1 MKLKYPALLALLAT
15 SSVQASNLVITGVF
29 DGPLT
34 GGIPKGVELFV
45 INDIADLSVCGIG
58 SANNGDGTD
67 GEEFTFPATTAT
79 AGSYIYVASESPQFN
94 AFFGFAPNYTDS
106 AANIN
111 GDDAIELFCDGAV
124 VDVFGD
130 IAVDG
135 TNTDW
140 DSLDGW
146 AYRTAGTGP
155 DGSTFVIANWSFSG
169 VNGLEG
175 GVTNDT
181 TTIPFPLK
189 SYSEEIGGTE
199 PPEVEPED
207 TAPCFNCP
215 DLEPIADAS
224 TFDDSVYYADAI
236 TEVNA
241 GSSQPIIKM
250 SINGIISEDHR
261 DLSYSEVWTAL
272 THTDED
278 PANSN
283 NVILWYKGTSIAK
296 NLNGSGSQSTD
307 QDNWNREHSWPQ
319 SHGFKDFE
327 EDAEAYTDIHHLR
340 PTDISVN
347 QSRGNLDFDNS
358 DNELPE
364 SSNNRIDGDS
374 FEPRDEVK
382 GDVARMMFYMDT
394 RYEGGGGD
402 TTLNLQL
409 VDSLTSTG
417 TTELGRLC
425 RLIEWHNA
433 DPVNEAE
440 RLRNN
445 TIYEYQGNRN
455 PYIDH
460 PEWVDILYQT
470 APCSDAGP
478 EPEPEPEPEP
488 SGDSTDIIISGV
500 IDGPLSGGIPKAI
513 ELFVVNDIVDLSVC
527 GIGSANNGGG
537 SDGQEFTFDAV
548 SASAGDIIY
557 VASESAGFSAFF
569 GFAPDY
575 TSGAAAINGDDAV
588 ELFCADE
595 VVDTFGDINT
605 DGSGKAWEYLDGW
618 AYRNANTGPDGS
630 TFVLANWTF
639 SGKNALDGTSTNASA
654 DPAFPVGTFFVAE
667 KLIISGVVDASLP
680 GGLPKAIEFYAA
692 TDIEDLSVFGFGS
705 ANNGGGSDGEEYTF
719 AGSAKKGDYI
729 YIASESTNFEVFFGF
744 AATDTSGAAGINGDD
759 AIELFKDGVVVD
771 VFGDINTDGSGTP
784 WDYQDGWAYRKSST
798 GPDGAIFSIDN
809 WTFSGTNVL
818 DGQATNDSA
827 STPFPTG
834 SFSGSGGNGGGNG
847 GGPGECCEETT
858 FIHAVQG
865 SGDASP
871 LEGETVLIEGIVIAS
886 FSDVSGFFVQ
896 EEDADADAD
905 PSTSEGIFVFYNG
918 DLPEVGSLVSVI
930 GDVSEFFERTQLT
943 ATIAPEVISSGN
955 TVPTASPLYLPFAYT
970 AQGESLEGMLVSTA
984 QALVV
989 TDNFTLGR
997 FGQVTL
1003 STERLFVPTN
1013 VFAPGSD
1020 EAIAL
1025 EASNA
1030 LNRILLDDG
1039 DSTQNPEV
1047 VVFPTGGLSAS
1058 NTLRLGDTIA
1068 LLTGVVDFAFGDYR
1082 VISTQNPTFV
1092 ATNPRT
1098 AEPDLDLGNLKVA
1111 SLNVLNY
1118 FNNIDDSG
1126 SVCGPT
1132 ASSSCRGADSELEFE
1147 RQKAKTVAAIVT
1159 MDADIV
1165 GLMEI
1170 ENNGF
1175 SEGSAIAD
1183 LVAGINAVMGAGT
1196 YSIVDP
1202 GAAIGS
1208 DAITVAFMY
1217 KPSVVSLA
1225 GAPQILDS
1233 DNSISDEDDVPLFND
1248 TKNRP
1253 SLVQEFALVENGEKL
1268 VISVNHL
1275 KSKGSDCGVGDDDT
1289 TTGQGNCNLTRTRAA
1304 KALSAFLN
1312 TEYPDTA
1319 TLIIGDLNA
1328 YAKEDPISA
1337 LEGAGYTNL
1346 VNYFGG
1352 DEAYS
1357 YSFRGLLGY
1366 LDHALANNKALAKVV
1381 DVTEWHINADE
1392 PISLDYNVEFKATAN
1407 VTGYYADDAYR
1418 MSDHDPVLIAMQ
1430 FDAPVVGSVASADV
1444 NQDES
1449 VNFSDYF
1456 AILGMLGSAT
1466 GDANFDAIADYDVD
1480 GVISP
1485 LDLQAW
1491 YQLYLSQ

>member
-1 MKLKYPALLALLAT
+1 MKLKYPALLALLAA
-15 SSVQASNLVITGVF
+15 SSVQASDLVITGVF

-58 SANNGDGTD
+58 SANNGGGTD
-67 GEEFTFPATTAT
+67 DEEFTFPTTTAS
-79 AGSYIYVASESPQFN
+79 AGSYIYVASESPQFT

-181 TTIPFPLK
+181 TTVPFPLK
-189 SYSEEIGGTE
+189 SYAEEIVGTE
-199 PPEVEPED
+199 PPEEEPED

-215 DLEPIADAS
+215 DLDPIADAS

-241 GSSQPIIKM
+241 SSSPAIIKM
-250 SINGIISEDHR
+250 SINGIISADHK

-307 QDNWNREHSWPQ
+307 PDNWNREHSWPQ
-319 SHGFKDFE
+319 SHGFKDLE

-364 SSNNRIDGDS
+364 SPNNRVDDDS

-394 RYEGGGGD
+394 RYEGGGSD
-402 TTLNLQL
+402 TTFDLQL

-433 DPVNEAE
+433 DPVNAAE
-440 RLRNN
+440 QLRNN

-470 APCSDAGP
+470 AACSDVGVD
-478 EPEPEPEPEP
+478 PEPEPEPEP
-488 SGDSTDIIISGV
+488 SDGSTDIIISGV

-548 SASAGDIIY
+548 SASAGDFIY
-557 VASESAGFSAFF
+557 VASESTGFSAFF
-569 GFAPDY
+569 GFAPNY
-575 TSGAAAINGDDAV
+575 TSGAAGINGDDAV

-595 VVDTFGDINT
+595 VVDTFGDINA
-605 DGSGKAWEYLDGW
+605 DGSGEAWDYLDGW

-630 TFVLANWTF
+630 TFVLANWSF
-639 SGKNALDGTSTNASA
+639 SGINALDGTSENASA
-654 DPAFPVGTFFVAE
+654 DPAFPIGTFYFDE
-667 KLIISGVVDASLP
+667 KLIITGVVDASLP

-705 ANNGGGSDGEEYTF
+705 ANNGGGSDGQEYTF

-744 AATDTSGAAGINGDD
+744 APTGTSGAAGINGDD

-771 VFGDINTDGSGTP
+771 VFGDINIDGSGQP
-784 WDYQDGWAYRKSST
+784 WDYLDGWAYRTSNT
-798 GPDGAIFSIDN
+798 GPDGSTFVIEN
-809 WTFSGTNVL
+809 WTFSGINVL
-818 DGQATNDSA
+818 DNQATNGSA

-834 SFSGSGGNGGGNG
+834 SFSGSGNNGGGDG
-847 GGPGECCEETT
+847 GGPGECCDQVTL
-858 FIHAVQG
+858 IHDVQG

-871 LEGETVLIEGIVIAS
+871 LNGETVLIEGIVSAS
-886 FSDVSGFFVQ
+886 FADISGFFVQ
-896 EEDADADAD
+896 EESADMDAD
-905 PSTSEGIFVFYNG
+905 PATSEGVFVSYSG
-918 DLPEVGSLVSVI
+918 ELPVVGSLVSVI
-930 GDVSEFFERTQLT
+930 GDVSESFGRTQLT
-943 ATIAPEVISSGN
+943 ATEAPKIITTDTVGALVSS
-955 TVPTASPLYLPFAYT
+955 LILPFAD
-970 AQGESLEGMLVSTA
+970 AAAAESLEGMLVSA
-984 QALVV
+984 SQVLVV

-997 FGQVTL
+997 FGEVTL
-1003 STERLFVPTN
+1003 STERLFTPTN

-1020 EAIAL
+1020 AAIEL
-1025 EASNA
+1025 EAANT

-1039 DSTQNPEV
+1039 NSAQNPEV
-1047 VVFPTGGLSAS
+1047 VVFPTGNLSAS
-1058 NTLRLGDTIA
+1058 NTLRLGDTVA
-1068 LLTGVVDFAFGDYR
+1068 ALTGIVDYSFSNYR
-1082 VISTQNPTFV
+1082 VIPTQDPTFV

-1098 AEPDLDLGNLKVA
+1098 AEPDLNLGNLKVA

-1118 FNNIDDSG
+1118 FNNVDTGPDI
-1126 SVCGPT
+1126 CGPS
-1132 ASSSCRGADSELEFE
+1132 ANSDCRGANSDLELE
-1147 RQKAKTVAAIVT
+1147 RQKAKTVAAIVA

-1175 SEGSAIAD
+1175 AEGSAIAD
-1183 LVAGINAVMGAGT
+1183 LVEGINAIMGAGT
-1196 YSIVDP
+1196 YSIVNP
-1202 GAAIGS
+1202 GAAIGT
-1208 DAITVAFMY
+1208 DAITVAFIY

-1225 GAPQILDS
+1225 GPPQILDS
-1233 DNSISDEDDVPLFND
+1233 SNSISDGNGVLFVD

-1253 SLVQEFALVENGEKL
+1253 VLVQEFALVENGATL

-1304 KALSAFLN
+1304 QALSAFL
-1312 TEYPDTA
+1312 EAQFPDSA
-1319 TLIIGDLNA
+1319 TLIIGDLNS

-1337 LEGAGYTNL
+1337 LEQAGYTNL

-1352 DEAYS
+1352 DAAYS
-1357 YSFRGLLGY
+1357 YNFRGLLGY
-1366 LDHALANNKALAKVV
+1366 LDHALGNDKALAKVV

-1392 PISLDYNVEFKATAN
+1392 PIVLDYNVEFKEPAN
-1407 VTGYYADDAYR
+1407 IINYYSDDAYR
-1418 MSDHDPVLIAMQ
+1418 MSDHDPVVIALLLE
-1430 FDAPVVGSVASADV
+1430 AEVV
-1444 NQDES
+1444 
-1449 VNFSDYF
+1449 
-1456 AILGMLGSAT
+1456 
-1466 GDANFDAIADYDVD
+1466 AIAGDVD
-1480 GVISP
+1480 GNGNVDVNDYYAFFASYGSSVDDAAYNEAADMNSNGIIDM
-1485 LDLQAW
+1485 LDFQLW
-1491 YQLYLSQ
+1491 YQVYLAQ